1 MSLLK
6 AIEIVLSSAQKP
18 LHVNEIY
25 KAITEQDLWRSS
37 GKTPTAAIGARLYSD
52 IKKRGDASL
61 FVRVEPQTFAMRD
74 IVVDDHEK
82 LTTESATKDG
92 EDQNPETDLADKVPT
107 KSSAPIES
115 MSFTNS
121 AQKVLEKLGGKKP
134 MHYKVITSKARENGW
149 LVTKGKTPDATMNA
163 VVLREIKHQQDSGQ
177 APRFIHHGKG
187 YIGLNQWAARG
198 LAFEIQQQNDK
209 VRQAL
214 HKLLLE
220 MNPLEFEKLI
230 SRLLPEMG
238 FDGVQVTKYH
248 KDGGIDLR
256 GNLVVDDVVQIKMA
270 VQVKRWKYNVQ
281 SPVVQQVR
289 GSLNTHEQGLII
301 TTSDFGKGARKEAAQ
316 ADKTPIALMNGNQ
329 LVQLLMEHGI
339 GVHRS
344 TPSLFEINKESLTLV
359 ENEEE

>member
-6 AIEIVLSSAQKP
+6 AIEKVLSSAKKP

-25 KAITEQDLWRSS
+25 KEITNQDLWQSS
-37 GKTPTAAIGARLYSD
+37 GKTPIKSVSARLYSD
-52 IKKRGDASL
+52 IKERGDVSL
-61 FVRVEPQTFAMRD
+61 FVMVNPQTFAMRV
-74 IVVDDHEK
+74 IVEDEPIE
-82 LTTESATKDG
+82 LATESGTKDG
-92 EDQNPETDLADKVPT
+92 EDQKPDSDLAEALPKEPDL
-107 KSSAPIES
+107 PIAS
-115 MSFTNS
+115 LSFTDC
-121 AQKVLEKLGGKKP
+121 AQKVLEEFGGKNP
-134 MHYKVITSKARENGW
+134 MHYKDITSKAQENGW
-149 LVTKGKTPDATMNA
+149 LVTKGKAPDTTMNA
-163 VVLREIKHQQDSGQ
+163 VVLREIKRHQDSGQ
-177 APRFIHHGKG
+177 TPRFIRHGKG
-187 YIGLNQWAARG
+187 YIGLNRWAARG
-198 LAFEIQQQNDK
+198 LTFQIQQQNDK

-214 HKLLLE
+214 HKLLLAMSPE
-220 MNPLEFEKLI
+220 EFEKLI

-248 KDGGIDLR
+248 TDGGIDLR

-270 VQVKRWKYNVQ
+270 VQVKRWKHNVQ

-316 ADKTPIALMNGNQ
+316 SDKTPIALMNGNQ

-344 TPSLFEINKESLTLV
+344 TPSLFEINKESLTLS
-359 ENEEE
+359 NDEEE

>member
-1 MSLLK
+1 MTLLN
-6 AIEIVLSSAQKP
+6 AIEKVLGSAQQP

-25 KAITEQDLWRSS
+25 KTIIEQDLWQSS
-37 GKTPTAAIGARLYSD
+37 GKTPVKTISARLYSD

-61 FVRVEPQTFAMRD
+61 FVMVKPQTFMMRVLVENEP
-74 IVVDDHEK
+74 VVQ
-82 LTTESATKDG
+82 TTQSGTKNS
-92 EDQNPETDLADKVPT
+92 EDQIPESETPDKIPSKSNP
-107 KSSAPIES
+107 PIDS
-115 MSFTNS
+115 MSFS
-121 AQKVLEKLGGKKP
+121 DCAQKVLEEFGGKKP
-134 MHYKVITSKARENGW
+134 MHYKNITSQARENGW
-149 LVTKGKTPDATMNA
+149 LDTKGKTPYATMNA
-163 VVLREIKHQQDSGQ
+163 VVISEIKRQQNRGQ
-177 APRFIHHGKG
+177 TPRFIQHGRG
-187 YIGLNQWAARG
+187 YIGLSQWAARG
-198 LAFEIQQQNDK
+198 LTFQIQQQNDK

-214 HKLLLE
+214 HKLLLAMSPE
-220 MNPLEFEKLI
+220 EFEKLI

-270 VQVKRWKYNVQ
+270 VQVKRWKHNVQ

-316 ADKTPIALMNGNQ
+316 SDKTPIALMNGNQ
-329 LVQLLMEHGI
+329 LVQLLMEHRI

-344 TPSLFEINKESLTLV
+344 KPSLFEINKESLTLSKD
-359 ENEEE
+359 EEE